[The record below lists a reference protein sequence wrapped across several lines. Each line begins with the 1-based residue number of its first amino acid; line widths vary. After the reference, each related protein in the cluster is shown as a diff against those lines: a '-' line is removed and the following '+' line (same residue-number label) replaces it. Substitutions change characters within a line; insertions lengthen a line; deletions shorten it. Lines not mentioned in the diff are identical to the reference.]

1 MCLVIGYAFFY
12 VEYNVTILNLLS
24 NILSLSF
31 CAAIS
36 MYCVRV
42 RCHNTYRKALLLS
55 SRNEQGRF
63 YFPDVTGNCF
73 HGGTFLLLAKYMF
86 QNFLSPVNR
95 FAQRIAIDWA
105 TALARS
111 FDYNFWHK
119 NEVQKFWRRRRGH
132 VEAEWVGAVSRIS
145 DSLRTIIAPP

>member
-1 MCLVIGYAFFY
+1 MKIYARCRVFSDRLCIFY

-73 HGGTFLLLAKYMF
+73 HGGTFLLLAKEDRKRE
-86 QNFLSPVNR
+86 S
-95 FAQRIAIDWA
+95 
-105 TALARS
+105 
-111 FDYNFWHK
+111 
-119 NEVQKFWRRRRGH
+119 RRKR
-132 VEAEWVGAVSRIS
+132 
-145 DSLRTIIAPP
+145 

>member
-1 MCLVIGYAFFY
+1 MLQFLCIVFGCDAIILTGRLCFFPLETNKADFIFPMSPEI
-12 VEYNVTILNLLS
+12 VFTAEL
-24 NILSLSF
+24 F
-31 CAAIS
+31 CFS
-36 MYCVRV
+36 PKKTESEKVDERDD
-42 RCHNTYRKALLLS
+42 
-55 SRNEQGRF
+55 
-63 YFPDVTGNCF
+63 DVDDETS
-73 HGGTFLLLAKYMF
+73 KYMF